1 MSTVVNVNG
10 EITDERHAVISV
22 FDHGFLYGEGVYETM
37 RTYGQHPFLLE
48 RHLKRLRRSAS
59 LMALGVPLTDH
70 DFTDRITQT
79 IAHAGAGEA
88 DREWYVRV
96 LLTRGVGDLTYD
108 PAATPVPSVVIIVKK
123 LEVLP
128 EAAYETGVRAII
140 SSIVRNHPDTVNP
153 AIKANNLMNNALAM
167 QEAVRRGAFEAIMRN
182 HRGEIAECSTA
193 NLFIVRDGA
202 ALTPPLKAGLLPG
215 ITRELVFEIGK
226 SDGIAVGEATLMDDD
241 LFASAEMFL
250 TSTTREILP
259 IVDVDGRPIGSGRP
273 GPLTRRLHSAY
284 RRATA
289 WRIR

>member
-10 EITDERHAVISV
+10 EITDEQHAVVSV

-37 RTYGQHPFLLE
+37 RTYGQRPFLLD
-48 RHLKRLRRSAS
+48 RHLTRLRRSAS
-59 LMALGVPLTDH
+59 LVALGVPLTDQ

-79 IAHAGAGEA
+79 IAQAAAGAS
-88 DREWYVRV
+88 DREWYVR
-96 LLTRGVGDLTYD
+96 LLVTRGVGDLTYD
-108 PAATPVPSVVIIVKK
+108 PAATPVPSVVVIVKA

-128 EAAYETGVRAII
+128 EAAYETGVRVII
-140 SSIVRNHPDTVNP
+140 SSIVRNHPDAVNP

-226 SDGIAVGEATLMDDD
+226 SAGIPVGEATLVDDD
-241 LFASAEMFL
+241 LFASEELFL

-259 IVDVDGRPIGSGRP
+259 IVDVDGRSIGSGRP

-289 WRIR
+289 SRIR